1 MLISAS
7 FHEEE
12 DTMAH
17 ASKSLSAPR
26 HRTGT
31 SSYIARVTRW
41 FRERQEIHMLERM
54 SESQLKDIGLTRSDI
69 DRAVRPDRWK

>member
-1 MLISAS
+1 
-7 FHEEE
+7 
-12 DTMAH
+12 MAH

-31 SSYIARVTRW
+31 GSYIARVTRW